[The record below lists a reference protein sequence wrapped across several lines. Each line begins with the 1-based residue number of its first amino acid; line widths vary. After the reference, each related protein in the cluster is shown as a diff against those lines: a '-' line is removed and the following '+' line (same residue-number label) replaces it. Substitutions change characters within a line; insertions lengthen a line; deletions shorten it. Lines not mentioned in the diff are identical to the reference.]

1 MSKAQKSRKGYGQI
15 TTTSDEGSR
24 RKNASTEPN
33 LRFASQPSIGNKKKG
48 KNSKI
53 KEQLFRA
60 LSSINKEINMSIDS
74 KEKLKGT
81 LPSLDFFINKPSNS
95 SSNLKSASSS
105 VGVSRKNSKLVE
117 INMNF
122 LNNISSISSKALNKE
137 KFSKKFVNQKA
148 KKEKN
153 NGTEM
158 PIDINPMNV
167 IISKMQSIDNDSI
180 IVENI
185 RKDLQDTVNV
195 LSNNNCL
202 KYTKIDKGKIEIKEM
217 NIKTIMSFYDKKT
230 FELSQYKNDMMK
242 NKEVYDKKEK
252 ELGELKAK
260 IKELDDIFNEKKKE
274 MKEITLDSEE
284 RNNQRDL
291 SMANKLIKEENEKLK
306 QEISNKK
313 KRKDELIKKY
323 SLDIKEYL
331 SLINKLKL
339 MQKIK

>member
-1 MSKAQKSRKGYGQI
+1 
-15 TTTSDEGSR
+15 
-24 RKNASTEPN
+24 
-33 LRFASQPSIGNKKKG
+33 
-48 KNSKI
+48 
-53 KEQLFRA
+53 
-60 LSSINKEINMSIDS
+60 MSIDS
-74 KEKLKGT
+74 KEKIKGA

-95 SSNLKSASSS
+95 SSNLKSVSSS

-153 NGTEM
+153 NETEL
-158 PIDINPMNV
+158 PIDINPVNVMN
-167 IISKMQSIDNDSI
+167 SKMQSIDNDSI

-185 RKDLQDTVNV
+185 KKDLQDTLNV
-195 LSNNNCL
+195 LSNNNAL
-202 KYTKIDKGKIEIKEM
+202 QYTKLDKGKIKIKDL
-217 NIKTIMSFYDKKT
+217 NIKNIMSFYDKKT
-230 FELSQYKNDMMK
+230 FELSQYKSDMMK

-260 IKELDDIFNEKKKE
+260 VKELENTFTQKKNE
-274 MKEITLDSEE
+274 MKEATLDSEE

-306 QEISNKK
+306 QEISNRK

-323 SLDIKEYL
+323 SLDLKEYL

>member
-1 MSKAQKSRKGYGQI
+1 MSKAQKSKKGFGQI
-15 TTTSDEGSR
+15 TTSSDEGSR
-24 RKNASTEPN
+24 RKNTSTEPN

-74 KEKLKGT
+74 KEKIKGA

-95 SSNLKSASSS
+95 SSNLKSVSSS

-117 INMNF
+117 SNMNF

-153 NGTEM
+153 NETEL
-158 PIDINPMNV
+158 PIDINPVNVMN
-167 IISKMQSIDNDSI
+167 SKMQSIDNDSI

-185 RKDLQDTVNV
+185 KKDLQDTLNV
-195 LSNNNCL
+195 LSNNNAL
-202 KYTKIDKGKIEIKEM
+202 QYTKLDKGKIMIKDL
-217 NIKTIMSFYDKKT
+217 NIKNIMSFYDKKT
-230 FELSQYKNDMMK
+230 FELSQYKSDMMK

-260 IKELDDIFNEKKKE
+260 VKELENTFTQKKNE
-274 MKEITLDSEE
+274 MKEATLDSEE

-306 QEISNKK
+306 QEISNRKK
-313 KRKDELIKKY
+313 KKDELIKKY
-323 SLDIKEYL
+323 SLDLKEYL

>member
-1 MSKAQKSRKGYGQI
+1 MSKAQKSKKGFGQI

-24 RKNASTEPN
+24 RKNTSTEPN
-33 LRFASQPSIGNKKKG
+33 LRFVSQPSIGNKKKG

-74 KEKLKGT
+74 KEKIKGA

-95 SSNLKSASSS
+95 SSNLKSVSSS

-117 INMNF
+117 SNMNF

-153 NGTEM
+153 NETEL
-158 PIDINPMNV
+158 PIDINPVNVMN
-167 IISKMQSIDNDSI
+167 SKMQSIDDDSI

-185 RKDLQDTVNV
+185 KKDLQDTLNV
-195 LSNNNCL
+195 LSNNNAL
-202 KYTKIDKGKIEIKEM
+202 QYTKLDKGKIKIKDL
-217 NIKTIMSFYDKKT
+217 NIKNIMSFYDKKT
-230 FELSQYKNDMMK
+230 FELSQYKSDMMK

-252 ELGELKAK
+252 ELGKLKAK
-260 IKELDDIFNEKKKE
+260 VKELENTFTQKKNE
-274 MKEITLDSEE
+274 MKEATLDSEE

-306 QEISNKK
+306 QEISNRK

-323 SLDIKEYL
+323 SLDLKEYL

>member
-1 MSKAQKSRKGYGQI
+1 MSKAQKSKKGFGQI

-24 RKNASTEPN
+24 RKNTSTEPN
-33 LRFASQPSIGNKKKG
+33 LRFASQPSIGNKTKG

-74 KEKLKGT
+74 KEKIKGA

-95 SSNLKSASSS
+95 SSNLKSVSSS

-117 INMNF
+117 SNMNF

-153 NGTEM
+153 NETEL
-158 PIDINPMNV
+158 PIDINPVNVMN
-167 IISKMQSIDNDSI
+167 SKMQSIDDDSI

-185 RKDLQDTVNV
+185 KKDLQDTLNV
-195 LSNNNCL
+195 LSNNNAL
-202 KYTKIDKGKIEIKEM
+202 QYTKLDKGKIKIKDL
-217 NIKTIMSFYDKKT
+217 NIKNIMSFYDKKT
-230 FELSQYKNDMMK
+230 FELSQYKSDMMK

-260 IKELDDIFNEKKKE
+260 VKELENTFTQKKNE
-274 MKEITLDSEE
+274 MKEATLDSEE

-306 QEISNKK
+306 QEISNRK

-323 SLDIKEYL
+323 SLDLKEYL

>member
-1 MSKAQKSRKGYGQI
+1 MSKAQKSKKGFGQI

-24 RKNASTEPN
+24 RKNTSTEPN

-74 KEKLKGT
+74 KEKIKGA

-95 SSNLKSASSS
+95 SSNLKSVLSS

-117 INMNF
+117 SNMNF

-148 KKEKN
+148 KKEN
-153 NGTEM
+153 ETEL
-158 PIDINPMNV
+158 PIDINPVNVMN
-167 IISKMQSIDNDSI
+167 SKMQSIDNDSI

-185 RKDLQDTVNV
+185 KKDLQDTLNV
-195 LSNNNCL
+195 LSNNNAL
-202 KYTKIDKGKIEIKEM
+202 QYTKLDKGKIKIKDL
-217 NIKTIMSFYDKKT
+217 NIKNIMSFYDKKT
-230 FELSQYKNDMMK
+230 FELSQYKSDMMK

-260 IKELDDIFNEKKKE
+260 VKELENTFTQKKNE
-274 MKEITLDSEE
+274 MKEATLDSEE

-306 QEISNKK
+306 QEISNRK

-323 SLDIKEYL
+323 SLDLKEYL

>member
-1 MSKAQKSRKGYGQI
+1 MSKAQKSKKGFGQI

-24 RKNASTEPN
+24 RKNTSTEPN

-74 KEKLKGT
+74 KEKIKGA

-95 SSNLKSASSS
+95 SNNLKSVSSS
-105 VGVSRKNSKLVE
+105 VGDSRKNSKLVE

-153 NGTEM
+153 NETEL
-158 PIDINPMNV
+158 PIDINPVNVMN
-167 IISKMQSIDNDSI
+167 SKMQSIDNDSI

-185 RKDLQDTVNV
+185 KKDLQDTLNV
-195 LSNNNCL
+195 LSNNNTL
-202 KYTKIDKGKIEIKEM
+202 QYTKLDKGKIKIKDL
-217 NIKTIMSFYDKKT
+217 NIKNIMSFYDKKT
-230 FELSQYKNDMMK
+230 FELSQYKSDMMK
-242 NKEVYDKKEK
+242 NKEVYDNYQ
-252 ELGELKAK
+252 
-260 IKELDDIFNEKKKE
+260 IKLNK
-274 MKEITLDSEE
+274 
-284 RNNQRDL
+284 RNN
-291 SMANKLIKEENEKLK
+291 
-306 QEISNKK
+306 
-313 KRKDELIKKY
+313 
-323 SLDIKEYL
+323 
-331 SLINKLKL
+331 
-339 MQKIK
+339 

>member
-1 MSKAQKSRKGYGQI
+1 MSKAQKSKKGFGQI

-24 RKNASTEPN
+24 RKNTSTEPN

-74 KEKLKGT
+74 KEKIKGS

-95 SSNLKSASSS
+95 SSNLKSVSSS

-153 NGTEM
+153 NETEL
-158 PIDINPMNV
+158 PIDINPVNVMN
-167 IISKMQSIDNDSI
+167 SKMQSIDNDSI

-185 RKDLQDTVNV
+185 KKDLQDTLNV
-195 LSNNNCL
+195 LSNNNAL
-202 KYTKIDKGKIEIKEM
+202 QYTKLDKGKIKLKDL
-217 NIKTIMSFYDKKT
+217 NIKNIMSFYDKKT
-230 FELSQYKNDMMK
+230 FELSQYKSDMMK
-242 NKEVYDKKEK
+242 NKEVYDKKEQ

-260 IKELDDIFNEKKKE
+260 VKELENTFTQKKNE
-274 MKEITLDSEE
+274 MKEATLDSEE

-306 QEISNKK
+306 QEISNRK

-323 SLDIKEYL
+323 SLDLKEYL
-331 SLINKLKL
+331 SLINKLK
-339 MQKIK
+339 

>member
-1 MSKAQKSRKGYGQI
+1 MSKAQKSKKGFGQI

-24 RKNASTEPN
+24 RKNTSTEPN

-74 KEKLKGT
+74 KEKIKGA

-95 SSNLKSASSS
+95 SNNLKSVSSS

-153 NGTEM
+153 NETEL
-158 PIDINPMNV
+158 PIDINPVNVMN
-167 IISKMQSIDNDSI
+167 SKMQSIDNDSI

-185 RKDLQDTVNV
+185 KKDLQDTLNV
-195 LSNNNCL
+195 LSNNNAL
-202 KYTKIDKGKIEIKEM
+202 QYTKLDKGKIKIKDL
-217 NIKTIMSFYDKKT
+217 NIKNIMSFYDKKT
-230 FELSQYKNDMMK
+230 FELSQYKSDMMK

-260 IKELDDIFNEKKKE
+260 VKELENTFTQKKNE
-274 MKEITLDSEE
+274 MKEATLDSEE

-306 QEISNKK
+306 QEI
-313 KRKDELIKKY
+313 
-323 SLDIKEYL
+323 
-331 SLINKLKL
+331 
-339 MQKIK
+339 

>member
-1 MSKAQKSRKGYGQI
+1 MSKAQKSKKGFGQI

-24 RKNASTEPN
+24 RKNTSTEPN

-53 KEQLFRA
+53 KEQLLRA
-60 LSSINKEINMSIDS
+60 LSSFNKEINMKKET
-74 KEKLKGT
+74 KEKKKGA

-95 SSNLKSASSS
+95 SNNLKSVSSS

-153 NGTEM
+153 NETEL
-158 PIDINPMNV
+158 PIDINPVNVMN
-167 IISKMQSIDNDSI
+167 SKMQSIDNDSI

-185 RKDLQDTVNV
+185 KKDLQDTLNV
-195 LSNNNCL
+195 LSNNNAL
-202 KYTKIDKGKIEIKEM
+202 QYTKLDKGKIKIKDL
-217 NIKTIMSFYDKKT
+217 NIKNIMSFYDKKT
-230 FELSQYKNDMMK
+230 FELSQYKSDMMK

-260 IKELDDIFNEKKKE
+260 VKELENTFTQKKNE
-274 MKEITLDSEE
+274 MKEATLDSEE
-284 RNNQRDL
+284 KNNQRDL

-306 QEISNKK
+306 QEISNRK

-323 SLDIKEYL
+323 SLDLKEYL

>member
-1 MSKAQKSRKGYGQI
+1 MSKAQKSKKGFGQI

-24 RKNASTEPN
+24 RKNTSTEPN

-74 KEKLKGT
+74 KEKIKGS

-95 SSNLKSASSS
+95 SSNLKSVSSS

-153 NGTEM
+153 NETEL
-158 PIDINPMNV
+158 PIDINPVNVMN
-167 IISKMQSIDNDSI
+167 SKMQSIDNDSI

-185 RKDLQDTVNV
+185 KKDLQDTLNV
-195 LSNNNCL
+195 LSNNNAL
-202 KYTKIDKGKIEIKEM
+202 QYTKLDKGKIKLKDL
-217 NIKTIMSFYDKKT
+217 NIKNIMSFYDKKT
-230 FELSQYKNDMMK
+230 FELSQYKSDMMK

-252 ELGELKAK
+252 ERGELKAK
-260 IKELDDIFNEKKKE
+260 VKELENTFTQKKNE
-274 MKEITLDSEE
+274 MKEATLDSEE

-306 QEISNKK
+306 QEISNRK

-323 SLDIKEYL
+323 SLDLKEYL
-331 SLINKLKL
+331 SLINKLK
-339 MQKIK
+339 

>member
-1 MSKAQKSRKGYGQI
+1 MSKAQKSKKGFGQI

-24 RKNASTEPN
+24 RKNTSTEPN

-74 KEKLKGT
+74 KEKIKGA

-95 SSNLKSASSS
+95 SSNLKSVSSS

-117 INMNF
+117 SNMNF

-153 NGTEM
+153 NETEL
-158 PIDINPMNV
+158 PIDINPVNVMN
-167 IISKMQSIDNDSI
+167 SKMQSIDNDSI

-185 RKDLQDTVNV
+185 KKDLQDTLNV
-195 LSNNNCL
+195 LSNNNAL
-202 KYTKIDKGKIEIKEM
+202 QYGK
-217 NIKTIMSFYDKKT
+217 
-230 FELSQYKNDMMK
+230 
-242 NKEVYDKKEK
+242 
-252 ELGELKAK
+252 
-260 IKELDDIFNEKKKE
+260 
-274 MKEITLDSEE
+274 
-284 RNNQRDL
+284 RL
-291 SMANKLIKEENEKLK
+291 SM
-306 QEISNKK
+306 S
-313 KRKDELIKKY
+313 
-323 SLDIKEYL
+323 SFV
-331 SLINKLKL
+331 SLIP
-339 MQKIK
+339 